1 MRISLEVLMILSGSF
16 LYYVIHISLLSL
28 KAIKKHNDHDI
39 NFKELSINVIATFNV
54 LFDL

>member
-39 NFKELSINVIATFNV
+39 NFKELSVNVIATFNV